1 MAIDAKISFINQIE
15 TGLATEVTLDAMN
28 RVMRIVADTLEG
40 YEMRETF
47 ETEDREDDLFNSFIS
62 ALRVQGR
69 SEKTIERYKFVIT
82 RLLDAVKLPIRRITV
97 YHIRAYIT
105 AEKERGIADST
116 LEGLRQVFSSFFGWL
131 HREGL
136 IERNPVSNIGTI
148 KCPKKQKGVFTDDEI
163 HRLMMNCTTGRNR
176 AIIAFLR
183 STGCRISE
191 LTELNRNAIDLN
203 AGECIVRGKGDKE
216 RVVFLDDVAKMYLR
230 QYLSTRRD
238 FLEPLFIGY
247 RMERLQPGGI
257 RIMLNEVAERAGV
270 EHVHPHKFRR
280 TLATNLAR
288 RGMPIQEIA
297 AILGHDKIET
307 TMEYIVM
314 QKDDIKQAHRRYG

>member
-105 AEKERGIADST
+105 AEKDRGIADST

>member
-69 SEKTIERYKFVIT
+69 SEKTIERYKFVIN

-105 AEKERGIADST
+105 AEKDRGIADST

-191 LTELNRNAIDLN
+191 LTGLNRNAIDLN
-203 AGECIVRGKGDKE
+203 AGECIVQGKGDKE

>member
-257 RIMLNEVAERAGV
+257 RIMFNEVAERAGV
-270 EHVHPHKFRR
+270 EHVHPQKFRR

>member
-28 RVMRIVADTLEG
+28 RVMRIVSDTLEG

-69 SEKTIERYKFVIT
+69 SEKTIERYKFVIN
-82 RLLDAVKLPIRRITV
+82 RLLDALKLPIRRITV

-105 AEKERGIADST
+105 AEKDRGIADST

-191 LTELNRNAIDLN
+191 LTELNRNAVDLN

-257 RIMLNEVAERAGV
+257 RIMLNDVAERAGV